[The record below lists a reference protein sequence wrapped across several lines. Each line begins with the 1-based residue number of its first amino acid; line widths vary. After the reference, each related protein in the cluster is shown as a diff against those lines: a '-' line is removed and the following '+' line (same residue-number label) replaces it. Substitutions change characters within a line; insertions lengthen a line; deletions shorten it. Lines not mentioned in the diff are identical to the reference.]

1 MPDLFKVDDVT
12 SSVNQHRVSNP
23 QQPQFPVSANIPAP
37 MGVPPSSV
45 NQHRVSN
52 PQQPQFPV
60 SANIPAPMGVPHV
73 WHGVAGCSENC
84 FSAKNAKEM
93 M

>member
-1 MPDLFKVDDVT
+1 MSDLFKVDDVT

-37 MGVPPSSV
+37 MGVPRPASTSSIDWV
-45 NQHRVSN
+45 
-52 PQQPQFPV
+52 
-60 SANIPAPMGVPHV
+60 GGYV

>member
-1 MPDLFKVDDVT
+1 
-12 SSVNQHRVSNP
+12 
-23 QQPQFPVSANIPAP
+23 
-37 MGVPPSSV
+37 MG
-45 NQHRVSN
+45 
-52 PQQPQFPV
+52 
-60 SANIPAPMGVPHV
+60 GHV

>member
-1 MPDLFKVDDVT
+1 MPDLFRVDDVT

-37 MGVPPSSV
+37 MGVP
-45 NQHRVSN
+45 
-52 PQQPQFPV
+52 
-60 SANIPAPMGVPHV
+60 MGGHV
-73 WHGVAGCSENC
+73 WHGVVGCSENC